1 MIDFIIYMFWFYV
14 LIAVITL
21 IYDIGDLYES

>member
-14 LIAVITL
+14 FIAFITL